1 MASMPHAAVQVYEL
15 EYHDENQGF
24 FFALSEAWNYGPWSS
39 DARVLYC
46 RIEQEKLTHLVVIG
60 GTHVAWQGKLL
71 MTADAS
77 FTFFEWR
84 KQDAITNAGL
94 SRVSLTPLFEQLTGG
109 SAPVDVSPISTT
121 YAEKQ

>member
-1 MASMPHAAVQVYEL
+1 MPHAAVQVYEL
-15 EYHDENQGF
+15 EYHDESQGF
-24 FFALSEAWNYGPWSS
+24 FFALGEAVWNFGPWSS
-39 DARVLYC
+39 DAQLLYC

-71 MTADAS
+71 MTAAAP

-84 KQDAITNAGL
+84 KQDATTNVGL
-94 SRVSLTPLFEQLTGG
+94 SRVSLGPLFEQLTGG
-109 SAPVDVSPISTT
+109 STSVEVNPISKT